1 MFTLSQSS
9 LFRPAKYGF
18 TAVVIEYMDIYWLS
32 KYDFD
37 DVVVIFN
44 RSKPEMEATAIEAGL
59 TEAKAGPPEP
69 MSNIDQIEGKK
80 GPPKDSTESQIKF
93 VREQIALQTKCI
105 NALVEGKGS
114 PASD

>member
-1 MFTLSQSS
+1 MNTKKQEKEGVFE
-9 LFRPAKYGF
+9 FK
-18 TAVVIEYMDIYWLS
+18 D
-32 KYDFD
+32 
-37 DVVVIFN
+37 
-44 RSKPEMEATAIEAGL
+44 
-59 TEAKAGPPEP
+59 
-69 MSNIDQIEGKK
+69 SNIDQIEGKK